1 MDISGALLPAM
12 QQNLK
17 MLENSSAPIK
27 GGMTENTASSTSL
40 ALKPDERFSSYT
52 SLLSRGEID
61 AHNMSPDEFF
71 SINRDMRTINIDRQ
85 KNGEIELSD
94 SIGLSNLSAS
104 LLVLTHTGKIKMDE
118 KIDMVALAEDL
129 LKGSEEM
136 AKTDTEYASAPQE
149 QSKTLMAVQE
159 YFLGDGL
166 KDYMDYASKVL
177 QENGINIIK
186 EQA

>member
-12 QQNLK
+12 QQSLK
-17 MLENSSAPIK
+17 MLENSSVPIK
-27 GGMTENTASSTSL
+27 GGMAENTAPSASFD
-40 ALKPDERFSSYT
+40 LKPDEKFSSYV
-52 SLLSRGEID
+52 SLLSRGEVD

-71 SINRDMRTINIDRQ
+71 SIYRDIRAVDIERK
-85 KNGEIELSD
+85 KNGIGELSD
-94 SIGLSNLSAS
+94 TTGLGNLDVS
-104 LLVLTHTGKIKMDE
+104 LQVGIAERNIKADE
-118 KIDMVALAEDL
+118 KIDMVTLVEDL

-177 QENGINIIK
+177 KENGINIIQ